1 MGYELHIKRNDET
14 HKIHKKEWLDYME
27 SDSEFNR
34 IETFS
39 AALGDD
45 ELLTVSTPNG
55 GLWKSDKGAV
65 PFTLSEEYGEI
76 TVKHP
81 EHWVIEKMLS
91 IAKHLNA
98 VVIGDDGE
106 LYDENYLKDPFGN
119 PFENERSENGKKW
132 WQFWK

>member
-1 MGYELHIKRNDET
+1 MGYELYIKRDDDT

-34 IETFS
+34 IEAFS
-39 AALGDD
+39 ADLGDD
-45 ELLTVSTPNG
+45 ELLTISTPNG

-65 PFTLSEEYGEI
+65 PFTFSEEHGEI
-76 TVKHP
+76 TVKSP
-81 EHWVIEKMLS
+81 EHWIIEKMIF

-98 VVIGDDGE
+98 VVIGEAGE
-106 LYDENYLKDPFGN
+106 RYDEDYFNDPFGN
-119 PFENERSENGKKW
+119 PFEKGSSENEKRW